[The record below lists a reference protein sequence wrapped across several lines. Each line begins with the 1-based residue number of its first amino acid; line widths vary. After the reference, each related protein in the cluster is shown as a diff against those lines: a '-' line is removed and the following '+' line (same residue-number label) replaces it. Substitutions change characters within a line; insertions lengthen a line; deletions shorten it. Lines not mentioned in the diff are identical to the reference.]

1 VADLVALPQRSAPAG
16 AEIELSLAAVRSRIA
31 VVNDRARKAHDSDDT
46 GYALH
51 NYRLAL
57 DHAAVVLHTLLERVE
72 QLEHAGHAEI
82 RKAA

>member
-1 VADLVALPQRSAPAG
+1 MADLIALPQRSAPAG
-16 AEIELSLAAVRSRIA
+16 PADELNLAAVRSRIA

-57 DHAAVVLHTLLERVE
+57 DHAAVLLHTLLERVE
-72 QLEHAGHAEI
+72 QLEHADQAEI
-82 RKAA
+82 REAA